1 MQFKNAGKFILNKL
15 RTELP
20 RHLSYHSIDHTM
32 DVYGAAERIAKEKGI
47 SKYEQKLLL
56 TAAWFH
62 DSGFINTRE
71 RHEEE
76 SCNIVHQYLPLYGY
90 QPAEIELICGII
102 MATRLPQTPQTYLE
116 EILCDADLD
125 YLGRDDFFA
134 LSNKLFTEL
143 RSEGLIRDEK
153 EWNLEQADFM
163 ANHHYHTSSSVKLR
177 QANKEEYIKLVRS
190 KI

>member
-20 RHLSYHSIDHTM
+20 RHLSYHGLDHMM

-62 DSGFINTRE
+62 DSGFIKTRE
-71 RHEEE
+71 GHEEE
-76 SCNIVHQYLPLYGY
+76 SCNIVRRYLPLYGY
-90 QPAEIELICGII
+90 QAAEIELICGII
-102 MATRLPQTPQTYLE
+102 MATRMPQTPQTYLE

-125 YLGRDDFFA
+125 YLGRDDFFV
-134 LSNKLFTEL
+134 LSNRLFAEL
-143 RSEGLIRDEK
+143 LFEGLIRDEK
-153 EWNLEQADFM
+153 EWNREQADFM
-163 ANHHYHTSSSVKLR
+163 ARHRYHTASSAKLR